1 MQREWVV
8 SPHYRA
14 AIGAIKAA
22 RNELGVS
29 QRELARRLGKP
40 PSFVNKIEQL
50 ERRLDIVEFIAIAL
64 ALNLNPDML
73 LKSVI
78 EALGADLQ
86 L

>member
-1 MQREWVV
+1 MV

-14 AIGAIKAA
+14 AIGAIKVA
-22 RNELGVS
+22 RNEQGVS
-29 QRELARRLGKP
+29 QRELARRLGRP

-50 ERRLDIVEFIAIAL
+50 ERRLDVVEFIAIAR
-64 ALNLNPDML
+64 ALDLNPEIL

-78 EALGADLQ
+78 EALGADIQ